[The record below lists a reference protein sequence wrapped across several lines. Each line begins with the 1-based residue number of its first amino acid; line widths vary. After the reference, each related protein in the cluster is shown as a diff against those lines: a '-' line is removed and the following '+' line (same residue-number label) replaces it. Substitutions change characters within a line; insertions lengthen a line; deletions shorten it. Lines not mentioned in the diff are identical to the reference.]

1 MLPTKI
7 DQAKP
12 GPLLEIDRKTDLL
25 DTQTYIQH
33 VKDFCVVSVCRVH
46 TNVSNKRK
54 KGLND
59 R

>member
-25 DTQTYIQH
+25 HTQTYMQR
-33 VKDFCVVSVCRVH
+33 RVH
-46 TNVSNKRK
+46 TKVSNKRK